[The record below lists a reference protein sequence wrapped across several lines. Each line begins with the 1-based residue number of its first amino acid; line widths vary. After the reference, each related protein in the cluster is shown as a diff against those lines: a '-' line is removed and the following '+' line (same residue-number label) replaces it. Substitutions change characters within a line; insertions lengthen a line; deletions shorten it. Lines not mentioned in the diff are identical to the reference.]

1 MIEYVLDID
10 IQQTISFLA
19 ILLILLLPHPLPF
32 TPLPLFIPLRHK
44 SVTIIIRSNAKQ
56 FILLINNILNP
67 LNSFQINR
75 ILKVNQALLLIQIR
89 LFDESIDFVY
99 HVVFQLACLP
109 WYFITNALL
118 LELEAVDALSDGE
131 GLLHYL

>member
-1 MIEYVLDID
+1 MIKYVFDID

-19 ILLILLLPHPLPF
+19 ILFILLLPHPLLF
-32 TPLPLFIPLRHK
+32 IPLPLFLPLRHK
-44 SVTIIIRSNAKQ
+44 SMTIIIRSNTKQ
-56 FILLINNILNP
+56 FSLLINNILNP
-67 LNSFQINR
+67 FNRFQINR

-89 LFDESIDFVY
+89 LLDESIDFVN

-118 LELEAVDALSDGE
+118 LELEAVDALSDG
-131 GLLHYL
+131 